1 MNARIGG
8 TGTLGS
14 CSYPGNLTEK
24 GIVMCKFC
32 ENKKRIEF
40 DDGKETW
47 NIQNTEKGYEMIY
60 ANHETG
66 RLKSITI
73 SNCPICGRKLTDR
86 EENEVKTDK
95 YIEELLDEVKKLN
108 DRHQSDCITI
118 NQLNAT
124 IDVLVDKLA
133 RLR

>member
-1 MNARIGG
+1 
-8 TGTLGS
+8 
-14 CSYPGNLTEK
+14 
-24 GIVMCKFC
+24 MCKFC

-73 SNCPICGRKLTDR
+73 SNCPICGRKLTG
-86 EENEVKTDK
+86 EERCEQKESIDK
-95 YIEELLDEVKKLN
+95 IEKLN
-108 DRHQSDCITI
+108 ERHQSDCITI
-118 NQLNAT
+118 NQLNVT
-124 IDVLVDKLA
+124 IDVLVNKLA
-133 RLR
+133 RLQEVHGL